1 MILLNLPHLKI
12 VRDLARR
19 KKTDVHLVGGFL
31 RDHLLGK
38 KSTDLDFAVSDNAVA
53 FARAFARKVKGAFVL
68 LDKEHGCAR
77 VVRKEGEAIWTFDF
91 SDLRAPTIKAD
102 LRSRDFT
109 VNTLCVNVTKLK
121 DTDDLQENI
130 LDYWGAARDL
140 KTKTARMVSADAFK
154 DDPLRLLRA
163 YALKAV
169 FGLKIEPKTV
179 RRIKKDAGLVL
190 NAAME
195 RVREEVFKVLSSP
208 RAYETTVLLDK
219 DGLLARVLPQLSIM
233 QGVHQGGYH
242 HLDVWRHSL
251 EVLRQFELLCAQEK
265 DPQVQA
271 YLGEEIAG
279 NHSRAALLKLAALLH
294 DVGKP
299 DTRKPEGER
308 ITFHCHEHVGER
320 ITRLAAKRLKLSVKE
335 RHFLEDAVRMHLRPG
350 YLSNFQRP
358 TEKAMFRYLRDTGK
372 EGAAIALLAMADQRA
387 TRGPLTTRA
396 KAEHHEKICRMV
408 LARFFEE
415 KTKAPLK
422 RLLTGRDLIKILKL
436 KPGPIFAKI
445 LTAVEES
452 QSLGKIATKAEA
464 LALAQK
470 VASTFL
476 KKGSTYL

>member
-1 MILLNLPHLKI
+1 MILSNLPHLKI
-12 VRDLARR
+12 VRDLARM

-38 KSTDLDFAVSDNAVA
+38 KSTDLDFAVSDNAIA

-77 VVRKEGEAIWTFDF
+77 VVCRGPSTWTFDF

-121 DTDDLQENI
+121 DTDDLQENV
-130 LDYWGAARDL
+130 LDYWGAGRDL
-140 KTKTARMVSADAFK
+140 KAKTARMVSADSFK
-154 DDPLRLLRA
+154 DDSLRLLRA

-169 FGLKIEPKTV
+169 FGLKIEPKTAL
-179 RRIKKDAGLVL
+179 RIKKDADLIL

-219 DGLLARVLPQLSIM
+219 DGLLARVLPQLSVM

-251 EVLRQFELLCAQEK
+251 EVLHQFEVFCAQEN
-265 DPQVQA
+265 DPQIQA

-299 DTRKPEGER
+299 DTRKAEGGR
-308 ITFHCHEHVGER
+308 MTFHGHEHAGER

-335 RHFLEDAVRMHLRPG
+335 RHFCEDVVRMHLRPG
-350 YLSNFQRP
+350 YLSNFERP
-358 TEKAMFRYLRDTGK
+358 TEKAVFRYLRDTGK

-387 TRGPLTTRA
+387 TRGPLTTPA

-415 KTKAPLK
+415 KNKVPLK
-422 RLLTGRDLIKILKL
+422 RLLTGNDLIKILKL

-445 LTAVEES
+445 LTAVEEG
-452 QSLGKIATKAEA
+452 QSLGKISTKAEA
-464 LALAQK
+464 LVLAKKIAK
-470 VASTFL
+470 V
-476 KKGSTYL
+476 

>member
-19 KKTDVHLVGGFL
+19 KKINVHLVGGFL

-38 KSTDLDFAVSDNAVA
+38 KSTDLDFAVGENAVA
-53 FARAFARKVKGAFVL
+53 FARAFVRKVKGTFVL

-77 VVRKEGEAIWTFDF
+77 VVCKEGQAIWTFDF

-102 LRSRDFT
+102 LHSRDFT
-109 VNTLCVNVTKLK
+109 INTLCVDVTNLK

-130 LDYWGAARDL
+130 VDHWGAARDL
-140 KTKTARMVSADAFK
+140 KTKTARMVSVDAFK

-169 FGLKIEPKTV
+169 FGLKIESKTV
-179 RRIKKDAGLVL
+179 ARIKKDADLIL

-219 DGLLARVLPQLSIM
+219 DGLLARVLPQLSVM

-251 EVLRQFELLCAQEK
+251 EVLHQFELLCAQEK
-265 DPQVQA
+265 DPRIQA

-308 ITFHCHEHVGER
+308 ITFHGHEHVGER

-358 TEKAMFRYLRDTGK
+358 TEKAIFRYFRDTGK

-387 TRGPLTTRA
+387 TRGPLTTLE

-415 KTKAPLK
+415 KNKAPLK
-422 RLLTGRDLIKILKL
+422 RLLTGRDLIKTLKL
-436 KPGPIFAKI
+436 EPGPIFAKI

-464 LALAQK
+464 LALAKKIAK
-470 VASTFL
+470 V
-476 KKGSTYL
+476 